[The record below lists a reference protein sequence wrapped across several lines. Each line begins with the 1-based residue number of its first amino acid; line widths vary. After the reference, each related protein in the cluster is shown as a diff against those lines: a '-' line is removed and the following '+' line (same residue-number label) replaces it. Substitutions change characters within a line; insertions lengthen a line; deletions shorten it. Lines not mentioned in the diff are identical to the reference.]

1 MESEKEMWMGEWKR
15 YCKEVESIVIYRQK
29 EVVRPLK
36 VFRKTFCKRRAK
48 YFVRRFVSASQNVLP
63 GVSKSVEADSCMEVD
78 MKILVLIKE
87 VPDMEKVRFDSER
100 GVVDRSSAPAEINP
114 FDESALQAAL
124 DLKKTYGAHVTVMT
138 MGPARAEKTLQDAY
152 ARGAD
157 DGILLTDRAFGGSDT
172 IATSRTLASAIRMGT
187 YDLILCGEKSV
198 DGDTAQVGAETAQLL
213 GLPHAYYVDDIEMA
227 DEETVRVSIEN
238 LGGSR
243 QVRTM
248 ALPALV
254 GVTKNIGK
262 LQLPTVDRKLE
273 SRTRE
278 FSKLGLADLK
288 DLAKEDT
295 GFAGSPTKVAGIE
308 VPKAVERESKVFR
321 EDLDGFTALLKKEF
335 AERGVR
341 IES

>member
-1 MESEKEMWMGEWKR
+1 M
-15 YCKEVESIVIYRQK
+15 
-29 EVVRPLK
+29 VRPL
-36 VFRKTFCKRRAK
+36 
-48 YFVRRFVSASQNVLP
+48 NLLP
-63 GVSKSVEADSCMEVD
+63 DVKKNNRQEKQSEVKSSKSIESKDEEVH
-78 MKILVLIKE
+78 MNILVLVKE

-100 GVVDRSSAPAEINP
+100 GVVDRSSAPAEMNP

-124 DLKKTYGAHVTVMT
+124 ELKRAYGAHVTAMT
-138 MGPARAEKTLQDAY
+138 MGPPRAARTLQDAY

-157 DGILLTDRAFGGSDT
+157 EGILLTDRAFGGSDT
-172 IATSRTLASAIRMGT
+172 IATSRTLAAAIAAGD

-213 GLPHAYYVDDIEMA
+213 GIPHAYYADSIELA
-227 DEETVRVSIEN
+227 DEGTVRVSIEN
-238 LGGSR
+238 LCGSR

-273 SRTRE
+273 SLTLEIR
-278 FSKLGLADLK
+278 KIGLADLSN
-288 DLAKEDT
+288 LSKEET

-308 VPKAVERESKVFR
+308 VPKAVARESRVFR
-321 EDLDGFTALLKKEF
+321 EDLPAFTKLLGEELLK
-335 AERGVR
+335 RGVR
-341 IES
+341 IG

>member
-1 MESEKEMWMGEWKR
+1 M
-15 YCKEVESIVIYRQK
+15 
-29 EVVRPLK
+29 
-36 VFRKTFCKRRAK
+36 
-48 YFVRRFVSASQNVLP
+48 N
-63 GVSKSVEADSCMEVD
+63 
-78 MKILVLIKE
+78 ILVLIKE

-124 DLKKTYGAHVTVMT
+124 ELKRKYGAHVTAMT
-138 MGPARAEKTLQDAY
+138 MGPPRAERTLQDAY

-157 DGILLTDRAFGGSDT
+157 DGILLTDRTFGGSDT
-172 IATSRTLASAIRMGT
+172 IATSRTLAAAIRMGS

-213 GLPHAYYVDDIEMA
+213 DIPHAYYADSIEMA
-227 DEETVRVSIEN
+227 DEKTVRVSVEN
-238 LGGSR
+238 LCGSR

-248 ALPALV
+248 KLPALV

-273 SRTRE
+273 SREKE
-278 FSKLGLADLK
+278 FPKMGLADMD

-295 GFAGSPTKVAGIE
+295 GFAGSPTKVAKIQ
-308 VPKAVERESKVFR
+308 VPKAVERESRVYR
-321 EDLDGFTALLKKEF
+321 EDLDGFLQLLKKEF

-341 IES
+341 SE